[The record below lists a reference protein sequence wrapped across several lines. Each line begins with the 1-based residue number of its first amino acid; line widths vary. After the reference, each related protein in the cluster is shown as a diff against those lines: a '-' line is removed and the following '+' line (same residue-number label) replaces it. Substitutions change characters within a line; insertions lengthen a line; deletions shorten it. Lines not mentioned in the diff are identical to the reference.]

1 MAPASRQAPR
11 RAAFS
16 RQLMV
21 PIPLANLVGST
32 LGLHFA
38 SLVVGE
44 PLIRRLGALVVLV
57 VGLSALHMLLGVGVS
72 LRRFPRLRALERGA
86 LPPTPEHLAK
96 AVGEVVRAPGE
107 AFFRSLGLWGLTT
120 GVVALALWSVMELP
134 GDVTLRAA
142 GLGALFGPLTSLLV
156 YGLVT
161 LRARRG
167 VLWLAGQGLTHAQ
180 VIAAL
185 PRRAR
190 IRARLVA
197 FTAICVVTPAVM
209 CAQVVTALS
218 DRLFHQLLEAGSPDA
233 QGVLV
238 DALRLDALTSSALLF
253 AGVFSLA
260 LATAYLGGTLLGRP
274 MRELS
279 GEARR
284 IAAGDL
290 ASHRLVPAEDEVWA
304 VSAAF
309 TTMRTHLADV
319 LAELQR
325 AGSQISATTEEILST
340 SGRYEAGAA
349 EQASSLDETSATTEE
364 LARSAKQIAENASS
378 VAEIAQRTLAA
389 AQGGQRSAESF
400 LGAMARMRQ
409 DNQAI
414 GAAVGRLDKRV
425 QQIGKIVEF
434 INGVADKSD
443 LLALNA
449 ELEGTKAGEVG
460 RGFSLVAAEMRRL
473 AENVLESTKEIE
485 GLIEEVREASAAA
498 VRVTGGGVRAVETG
512 TGLAEQVSQSLSQIV
527 RLAGQTSDSVR
538 IISRST
544 QQQQAGTDQLA
555 ETMADI
561 LRITQ
566 QNLNATKQVGAANGD
581 LLGLAQDL
589 RGVVERF
596 QIHQATLRRGGGG

>member
-1 MAPASRQAPR
+1 MASPSRVSSR

-38 SLVVGE
+38 SLVVGGE
-44 PLIRRLGALVVLV
+44 LVAQLGKLVILV
-57 VGLSALHMLLGVGVS
+57 VGVSALHMLLGVGVS
-72 LRRFPRLRALERGA
+72 LRRFPRLRALERGE
-86 LPPTPEHLAK
+86 LPPTPEHLAM
-96 AVGEVVRAPGE
+96 AVGEVARAPGE

-120 GVVALALWSVMELP
+120 GVVAVALWSGMQLP
-134 GDVTLRAA
+134 GDTTLRVA

-167 VLWLAGQGLTHAQ
+167 VLWVAEQGLTHAQ

-185 PRRAR
+185 PRRSR

-209 CAQVVTALS
+209 CAQVVTALT
-218 DRLFHQLLEAGSPDA
+218 DRLFHRLMDAGSPDA

-238 DALRLDALTSSALLF
+238 DALRLDAFTSSALLC
-253 AGVFSLA
+253 AVVFGLA

-290 ASHRLVPAEDEVWA
+290 ASPRLVPAEDEVWA

-400 LGAMARMRQ
+400 LGAMSRMRQ

-414 GAAVGRLDKRV
+414 GAAVARLNKRV

-485 GLIEEVREASAAA
+485 GLIEEVREASSAT
-498 VRVTGGGVRAVETG
+498 VTVTGGGVRAVETG
-512 TGLAEQVSQSLSQIV
+512 TALAEQVSESLRQIV
-527 RLAGQTSDSVR
+527 SLAGQTSDAVR

-555 ETMADI
+555 DTMADI

-566 QNLNATKQVGAANGD
+566 QSLNATKQVGAANGD

-596 QIHQATLRRGGGG
+596 QIHQATLRKGGGG

>member
-1 MAPASRQAPR
+1 MAFAPHAGSQRAS
-11 RAAFS
+11 FS
-16 RQLMV
+16 RQLMFPV
-21 PIPLANLVGST
+21 PLANLVGST

-38 SLVVGE
+38 SLVVSGE
-44 PLIRRLGALVVLV
+44 QELPLGRLVTLV
-57 VGLSALHMLLGVGVS
+57 VGVSALHMLLGVGVS
-72 LRRFPRLRALERGA
+72 LRRFPRLRALERGVS
-86 LPPTPEHLAK
+86 PPTPEHLAA
-96 AVGEVVRAPGE
+96 AVGEVSRAPGE
-107 AFFRSLGLWGLTT
+107 AFFRSLGLWALTT
-120 GVVALALWSVMELP
+120 GVVAAALGSVMGQPVEL
-134 GDVTLRAA
+134 TLRIA

-167 VLWLAGQGLTHAQ
+167 VLWVAEQGLTHAQ

-185 PRRAR
+185 PRRSR

-197 FTAICVVTPAVM
+197 FTAICVITPAVM
-209 CAQVVTALS
+209 CAQVVTALMNGFFH
-218 DRLFHQLLEAGSPDA
+218 RLQTGSPDA
-233 QGVLV
+233 RGVLM
-238 DALRLDALTSSALLF
+238 DAFTSSALLCVV
-253 AGVFSLA
+253 VFGLA

-290 ASHRLVPAEDEVWA
+290 ASPRLVPAEDEVWA

-325 AGSQISATTEEILST
+325 AGAQISATTEEILST
-340 SGRYEAGAA
+340 SGRYEEGAA

-400 LGAMARMRQ
+400 LEAMARMRQ
-409 DNQAI
+409 DNHAI
-414 GAAVGRLDKRV
+414 GSAVVRLDKRV

-498 VRVTGGGVRAVETG
+498 VTVTGGGVRAVESG
-512 TGLAEQVSQSLSQIV
+512 TALAEQVSQSLGQIV
-527 RLAGQTSDSVR
+527 NLAGQTSDAVR

-566 QNLNATKQVGAANGD
+566 QSLNATKQVGAANGD

-596 QIHQATLRRGGGG
+596 QIHQATLRKGGGG

>member
-1 MAPASRQAPR
+1 MDHSSRADSR

-16 RQLMV
+16 QQLMFPV
-21 PIPLANLVGST
+21 PLANLVGST

-38 SLVVGE
+38 SLVVGRDLKL
-44 PLIRRLGALVVLV
+44 PLGELVALVVGV
-57 VGLSALHMLLGVGVS
+57 SALHMLLGVGVS

-96 AVGEVVRAPGE
+96 AVGEVARAPGE
-107 AFFRSLGLWGLTT
+107 AFFRSLGLWALTT
-120 GVVALALWSVMELP
+120 GVVAMALGSAGILSGKE
-134 GDVTLRAA
+134 TLRVA
-142 GLGALFGPLTSLLV
+142 GLGALFGPLSSLLV

-167 VLWLAGQGLTHAQ
+167 VLWVAEQGLSHAQ

-185 PRRAR
+185 PRRSR
-190 IRARLVA
+190 IRARLIA

-209 CAQVVTALS
+209 CAQVVTALTDQLF
-218 DRLFHQLLEAGSPDA
+218 DRLVGADSPVA
-233 QGVLV
+233 QGALV
-238 DALRLDALTSSALLF
+238 DAYTSSALLCTV
-253 AGVFSLA
+253 VFGLA

-290 ASHRLVPAEDEVWA
+290 ASPRLVPAEDEVWA

-400 LGAMARMRQ
+400 LGAMSRMRQ

-414 GAAVGRLDKRV
+414 GSAVGRLDKRV

-498 VRVTGGGVRAVETG
+498 VTVTGGGVRAVETG
-512 TGLAEQVSQSLSQIV
+512 TGLAEQVSESLRQIV
-527 RLAGQTSDSVR
+527 DLAGRTSDSVR

-566 QNLNATKQVGAANGD
+566 QSLNATKQVGAANGD

-596 QIHQATLRRGGGG
+596 QIHQATLRKGGGG

>member
-1 MAPASRQAPR
+1 MTVSPSGR
-11 RAAFS
+11 RARFS
-16 RQLMV
+16 RHLMFPV
-21 PIPLANLVGST
+21 PLANLVGST

-38 SLVVGE
+38 SLVVGRDLPRE
-44 PLIRRLGALVVLV
+44 RLGTLVVLV
-57 VGLSALHMLLGVGVS
+57 VGVSILHMLLGAGAS
-72 LRRFPRLRALERGA
+72 LRRLPRLRALERGEA
-86 LPPTPEHLAK
+86 PPTLEHLSA
-96 AVGEVVRAPGE
+96 AVREVSRAPGE
-107 AFFRSLGLWGLTT
+107 AFFRSLGLWALTT
-120 GVVALALWSVMELP
+120 GLVAVALWTLMAFPARE
-134 GDVTLRAA
+134 TLRIAA
-142 GLGALFGPLTSLLV
+142 LGALFGPLTALLV

-167 VLWLAGQGLTHAQ
+167 VLWVSEQGLTHAE

-185 PRRAR
+185 PRHSR
-190 IRARLVA
+190 IRTRLVA

-209 CAQVVTALS
+209 SAQVVTALME
-218 DRLFHQLLEAGSPDA
+218 RLFKLLEARRPDSH
-233 QGVLV
+233 GMLLELV
-238 DALRLDALTSSALLF
+238 RLESFTSSMLLC
-253 AGVFSLA
+253 AVVFGLA

-290 ASHRLVPAEDEVWA
+290 ASPRLVPAEDEVWA

-319 LAELQR
+319 LAQLQR
-325 AGSQISATTEEILST
+325 AGAQISATTEEILST

-364 LARSAKQIAENASS
+364 LARSAKQIAENAGS

-400 LGAMARMRQ
+400 LGAMSRMRQ

-414 GAAVGRLDKRV
+414 SSAVGRLNKRV

-485 GLIEEVREASAAA
+485 GLIGEVREASAAA
-498 VRVTGGGVRAVETG
+498 VAVTGGGIRAVETG
-512 TGLAEQVSQSLSQIV
+512 TALAEQVSESLRQIV
-527 RLAGQTSDSVR
+527 NLAGQTSDSVR

-555 ETMADI
+555 DTMADI

-566 QNLNATKQVGAANGD
+566 QSLNATKQVGAANGD

-596 QIHQATLRRGGGG
+596 QTHQATLRKGGGG

>member
-1 MAPASRQAPR
+1 MALPSREAPR

-16 RQLMV
+16 RQLMA

-38 SLVVGE
+38 SLVVGDK
-44 PLIRRLGALVVLV
+44 LVQRLGMLVVLV
-57 VGLSALHMLLGVGVS
+57 VGVSALHMLLGVGVS
-72 LRRFPRLRALERGA
+72 LRRFPRLRALERGE
-86 LPPTPEHLAK
+86 LSPTPEHLALV
-96 AVGEVVRAPGE
+96 VGEVARAPGE
-107 AFFRSLGLWGLTT
+107 AFFGSLALWGLTT
-120 GVVALALWSVMELP
+120 GVVATALWSWMGLE
-134 GDVTLRAA
+134 GNITLRVAW
-142 GLGALFGPLTSLLV
+142 LGALFGPLTSLLV

-167 VLWLAGQGLTHAQ
+167 VLWVAEQGLTHAQ

-185 PRRAR
+185 PRRSR

-197 FTAICVVTPAVM
+197 FTAICVLTPAVM
-209 CAQVVTALS
+209 CAQVVTALT
-218 DRLFHQLLEAGSPDA
+218 DRVFSQLERNSLDA
-233 QGVLV
+233 QGALV
-238 DALRLDALTSSALLF
+238 DALRLDAFTASVLLG
-253 AGVFSLA
+253 AVVFGLA

-290 ASHRLVPAEDEVWA
+290 ASPRLVPAEDEVWA

-319 LAELQR
+319 LSELQR

-364 LARSAKQIAENASS
+364 LARSAKQIADNASS

-400 LGAMARMRQ
+400 LGAMSRMRQ

-414 GAAVGRLDKRV
+414 GSAVARLNKRV

-498 VRVTGGGVRAVETG
+498 VTVTGGGVRAVETG
-512 TGLAEQVSQSLSQIV
+512 TGLAEQVSESLRQIV
-527 RLAGQTSDSVR
+527 SLAGQTSDAVR

-555 ETMADI
+555 DTMADI

-566 QNLNATKQVGAANGD
+566 QSLNATKQVGAANGD

-596 QIHQATLRRGGGG
+596 QIHQATLRKGGGG